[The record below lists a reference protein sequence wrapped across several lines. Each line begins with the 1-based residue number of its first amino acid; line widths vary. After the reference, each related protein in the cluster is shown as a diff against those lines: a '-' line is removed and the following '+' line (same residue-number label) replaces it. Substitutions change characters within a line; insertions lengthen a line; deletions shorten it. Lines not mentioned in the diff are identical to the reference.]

1 MTTSMEL
8 RHLAAAVAVADVL
21 NFSLAAQRLHITQ
34 PALSRQIRDLEAML
48 RERLFHRTT
57 HAVSLTPAGAVFVEQ
72 ARRILGAAD
81 DAVIATRR
89 AAAGTTGS
97 VRIGFIGSLAHTLLP
112 TSMAAM
118 RRACPDIDMHPVEA
132 GPNEQLD
139 RLRDHRLDV
148 GYIGLISPEAHPDL
162 QVRELA
168 RFPLRV
174 VLPADHRLA
183 RRAHVRVS
191 DLVGESLILTEHAN
205 APLYNRWLCSA
216 LAEAGVTLPVS
227 RTTGR
232 AAAVLALVAAGCG
245 ISCFPAPVLDL
256 PHPGAVALRC
266 VGCRTTPSASPGDAA
281 TWRRRS
287 TAS

>member
-1 MTTSMEL
+1 
-8 RHLAAAVAVADVL
+8 
-21 NFSLAAQRLHITQ
+21 
-34 PALSRQIRDLEAML
+34 
-48 RERLFHRTT
+48 
-57 HAVSLTPAGAVFVEQ
+57 
-72 ARRILGAAD
+72 
-81 DAVIATRR
+81 
-89 AAAGTTGS
+89 
-97 VRIGFIGSLAHTLLP
+97 
-112 TSMAAM
+112 
-118 RRACPDIDMHPVEA
+118 MHPVEA

-256 PHPGAVALRC
+256 PHPGAVALPLR
-266 VGCRTTPSASPGDAA
+266 GLPDYAFSLA
-281 TWRRRS
+281 WRRGDLATAVHRFVTIAVTT
-287 TAS
+287 TASGRGPR